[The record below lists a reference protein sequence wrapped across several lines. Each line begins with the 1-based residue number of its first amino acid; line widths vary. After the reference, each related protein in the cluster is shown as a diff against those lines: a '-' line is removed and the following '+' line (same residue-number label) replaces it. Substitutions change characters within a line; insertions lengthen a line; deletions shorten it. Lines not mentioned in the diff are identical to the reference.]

1 MDSEKVIKR
10 DNEYVLHTYGRNPVV
25 LEKGHG
31 LYAEGPEGQ
40 KYLDFTSGIG
50 VNSLGYCDL
59 TWAEAVSKQAHKL
72 QHTSNLYYT
81 APCGKLAKKLCKRTG
96 MSKVFFGNSGAEAN
110 EGAIKAARKYS
121 VDHYSKDRT
130 TVITLVNS
138 FHGRT
143 IATLTA
149 TGQEVFH
156 NYFGPFN
163 EGFLYAPAG
172 DMEALQEL
180 VDRNTCAVMLELIQG
195 EGGVMPLDEA
205 YVKGAAKLCEQYD
218 LLLICDEV
226 QVGNGRSGK
235 LYGYMHYGVQPDIV
249 STAKGLAG
257 GLPLGATLDVV
268 TRGGESGL
276 DAAERIKR
284 TFPQMKIIIV
294 TSMPEC
300 SYLSRAREIGV
311 ESFWYKEEQRESLLD
326 VMARTMAGESVY
338 PDATPELQLGLASSY
353 QFTSR
358 ELEVLREMTGGD
370 TNQEIAERLHM
381 SVATVKTHILNM
393 LEKTG
398 FRNRT
403 ELAVRAREI
412 GLVILNRKN

>member
-1 MDSEKVIKR
+1 MKYKVIIVEDQTMPR
-10 DNEYVLHTYGRNPVV
+10 ELFELRIQASERFEVALSSDNAALADVYCLRFPV
-25 LEKGHG
+25 
-31 LYAEGPEGQ
+31 
-40 KYLDFTSGIG
+40 
-50 VNSLGYCDL
+50 DL
-59 TWAEAVSKQAHKL
+59 IL
-72 QHTSNLYYT
+72 
-81 APCGKLAKKLCKRTG
+81 
-96 MSKVFFGNSGAEAN
+96 M
-110 EGAIKAARKYS
+110 
-121 VDHYSKDRT
+121 
-130 TVITLVNS
+130 
-138 FHGRT
+138 
-143 IATLTA
+143 
-149 TGQEVFH
+149 
-156 NYFGPFN
+156 
-163 EGFLYAPAG
+163 
-172 DMEALQEL
+172 
-180 VDRNTCAVMLELIQG
+180 
-195 EGGVMPLDEA
+195 
-205 YVKGAAKLCEQYD
+205 
-218 LLLICDEV
+218 
-226 QVGNGRSGK
+226 
-235 LYGYMHYGVQPDIV
+235 
-249 STAKGLAG
+249 
-257 GLPLGATLDVV
+257 DVV

-326 VMARTMAGESVY
+326 VMTRTMAGESVY

-393 LEKTG
+393 REKTG
-398 FRNRT
+398 LRNRT